1 MYTKVV
7 DIIDYPILF
16 PAGETEFLSQ
26 GLGALSDAVSCSV
39 SWESNG
45 AYELNMQYP
54 VTGIHFEEITD
65 RCIIFAKPNPYRDPQ
80 PFRVYRSTVP
90 LNGVVTYYAQHLS
103 YDLSGI
109 PVTPFSAEGVAAAL
123 SGLKSN
129 SAVDNPFSFWT
140 DKTTSAHFSVDAPAS
155 IRSRLGGNEGSVL
168 DVYGGEYIFDRW
180 TVRLYNHAGHDNGVT
195 IRYGK
200 NLTDIEQ
207 DRDISNVRT
216 GILPYW
222 ANEDQTVLCS
232 PPVVEAEGTFGFD
245 NVEVVDFSQ
254 DFEEPPTAEQL
265 KEKAEQYISD
275 NDIGKPNV
283 SITVSFVELAKTD
296 QYKDMAVLERCDWYD
311 DISVIYEQLGV
322 DAKAKVVST
331 EYDVLS
337 DTYTSIEVG
346 SVRANI
352 ADTIS
357 QQQQEIAQRP
367 TTGAMDIAISNATN
381 WITGANGG
389 YIVIRRTAD
398 GTPYELLIMD
408 TPDIQTAQKVWRWN
422 QGGLGYSSNGYN
434 GPYTT
439 AITQDGAIVADFIT
453 TGTLSANLIKTGV
466 IQSPDGGMA
475 IDIDNSD
482 LEFSSSNVSGD
493 IVSVNISDYGISMR
507 HNGREIGYFNV
518 TAGATQ
524 QSSMVMAGALALGVF
539 SGSLT
544 QYETVLEADLDEN
557 GKFYTQGMVDRIS
570 TSQISADE
578 INFNG
583 EKISLATYY
592 PNGEG
597 NTPEIKYLRW
607 GVDR

>member
-7 DIIDYPILF
+7 DVIDYPILF

-45 AYELNMQYP
+45 GYELQMQYP
-54 VTGIHFEEITD
+54 ASGIHFEEITD

-80 PFRVYRSTVP
+80 PFRVYRSTAP

-109 PVTPFSAEGVAAAL
+109 PVTPFSADGVAAAL

-129 SAVDNPFSFWT
+129 SVVDNPFSFWT
-140 DKTTSAHFSVDAPAS
+140 DKTTSSHFAVDAPAS
-155 IRSRLGGNEGSVL
+155 VRSRLGGNEGSIL
-168 DVYGGEYIFDRW
+168 DVYGGEYIFDKW
-180 TVRLYNHAGHDNGVT
+180 AVRLYNHAGHDNGVT

-232 PPVVEAEGTFGFD
+232 PPVVEAEGAYGFD
-245 NVEVVDFSQ
+245 NVEVVDFSGE
-254 DFEEPPTAEQL
+254 FEGAPTAEQL
-265 KEKAEQYISD
+265 QERAEQYISD

-311 DISVIYEQLGV
+311 DITVIYEQLGV
-322 DAKAKVVST
+322 NAKAKVVST

-337 DTYTSIEVG
+337 DRYTSIEVG

-389 YIVIRRTAD
+389 YVVIRRTAD
-398 GTPYELLIMD
+398 GAPYELLIMD
-408 TPDIQTAQKVWRWN
+408 TPDIATAQKVWRWN
-422 QGGLGYSSNGYN
+422 QGGLGYSSDGYN

-453 TGTLSANLIKTGV
+453 TGTLSANLVKTG
-466 IQSPDGGMA
+466 I
-475 IDIDNSD
+475 
-482 LEFSSSNVSGD
+482 
-493 IVSVNISDYGISMR
+493 ISDPNGTFRINIDDGSLSVIGDTDGIETR
-507 HNGREIGYFNV
+507 VDILNGLIRLTADNVNAGTWSFLGLGDRGEPISVLSAGEIGLAYN
-518 TAGATQ
+518 AGGGIGYSRIAGWADDGNT
-524 QSSMVMAGALALGVF
+524 SSISCGQLHVGG
-539 SGSLT
+539 
-544 QYETVLEADLDEN
+544 
-557 GKFYTQGMVDRIS
+557 YT
-570 TSQISADE
+570 
-578 INFNG
+578 
-583 EKISLATYY
+583 ISLETATVD
-592 PNGEG
+592 GI
-597 NTPEIKYLRW
+597 TIQYLAWR
-607 GVDR
+607 